1 MTADAALIIL
11 MVELLAGVVL
21 LAGILFFMSR
31 KKQNREIEAIDKFIS
46 KFDEQMFLKNQPL
59 EQLLT
64 DNCGLD
70 KQAIDNVLHEV
81 SESERALLHS
91 VIQFFLHREMALLS
105 QIDQKIG
112 QLSAPYQRLLS
123 DVAAGKTKPDP
134 TMSPPGLERI
144 NAQLVLQLDTAMKTI
159 DEISAEYSRVF
170 AGHQSQLEL
179 ENSSKKMLQI
189 FQSTIDAIKHHPKQ

>member
-1 MTADAALIIL
+1 MTADAALIVL

-70 KQAIDNVLHEV
+70 KQSIDNVLHEV

-105 QIDQKIG
+105 QIDRKIG
-112 QLSAPYQRLLS
+112 QLSAPYQRLLT
-123 DVAAGKTKPDP
+123 DVAAGKTTHSVTKA
-134 TMSPPGLERI
+134 PPGLERI
-144 NAQLVLQLDTAMKTI
+144 NEQLVLQLDTAMKTI
-159 DEISAEYSRVF
+159 DEISAEYARVF

-189 FQSTIDAIKHHPKQ
+189 FQSTIDAAKHHSKQ